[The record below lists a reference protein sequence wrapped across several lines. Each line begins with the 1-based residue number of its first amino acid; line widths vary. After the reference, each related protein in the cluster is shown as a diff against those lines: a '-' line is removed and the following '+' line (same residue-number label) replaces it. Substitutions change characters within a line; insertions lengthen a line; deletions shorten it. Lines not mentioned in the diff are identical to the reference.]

1 MAFWE
6 LREMIQLVRTYEVKE
21 IKSTLIKTSIN
32 HVASEAE
39 WSLGASFLEINKTFQ
54 GSYFYNF
61 SHVSWTQ
68 LKGIPKTTN
77 HLRTPDFPYMSLMRS
92 LGMH

>member
-6 LREMIQLVRTYEVKE
+6 LREMIQLVRTCEVKE

-32 HVASEAE
+32 QVASEAE

-54 GSYFYNF
+54 GSYFNNF
-61 SHVSWTQ
+61 SHVGWTQ

-77 HLRTPDFPYMSLMRS
+77 HLRTPDFRYMSLMRS

>member
-6 LREMIQLVRTYEVKE
+6 LREMIQLVRTCELKE
-21 IKSTLIKTSIN
+21 IKSTLIKTYIN
-32 HVASEAE
+32 HLTSEVE
-39 WSLGASFLEINKTFQ
+39 RSLGASFLEINKTFQ

-77 HLRTPDFPYMSLMRS
+77 HLKTPDFRYMSLMRL